1 MFLSLSKLCLHELCS
16 LLARYH
22 VLVVGSQALQLLYI
36 GLDLSL
42 LVCHLGHLAVEL
54 LEGLFHL
61 TAFLEQSILP
71 FDQLLPFAFRCNI
84 IFGKVALVKAGF
96 HLARHVVALIM
107 CSILPE
113 RLI

>member
-1 MFLSLSKLCLHELCS
+1 M
-16 LLARYH
+16 
-22 VLVVGSQALQLLYI
+22 QLLYI

-42 LVCHLGHLAVEL
+42 LVCHLGHLAIEL

-61 TAFLEQSILP
+61 TALLEQSILP
-71 FDQLLPFAFRCNI
+71 FDQFLPFAFRCNVV
-84 IFGKVALVKAGF
+84 FGKVALVISGF